1 MMSEKHKFE
10 GKVVLVTGGNSGIG
24 LATAK
29 EFIAEGAKVLITG
42 RDQTNLDRAKKEL
55 GSNLK
60 AIKNDAGKLS
70 ETDRLVDFISKEYGR
85 LDVAF
90 INAGIAQFGP
100 QANLDESAFDDTF
113 NTNVKGPYFL
123 IKGLVPLFR
132 NGGSVILNGT
142 INAHIG
148 MPGSSIY
155 AASKAAL
162 ISFARTLSAEYV
174 GQGIRINVVSPGP
187 IKTPIFERLGLPP
200 DALQQMAAGIQAK
213 VPMKRFGTPEEI
225 AKTVLFLASSDSS
238 FIIGTEIIVDGG
250 MTEMIQF

>member
-1 MMSEKHKFE
+1 MSEKHKFE

-24 LATAK
+24 FATAK

-55 GSNLK
+55 GSSLK

-90 INAGIAQFGP
+90 INAGIAEFGP

-200 DALQQMAAGIQAK
+200 EALQQMAAGIQAK